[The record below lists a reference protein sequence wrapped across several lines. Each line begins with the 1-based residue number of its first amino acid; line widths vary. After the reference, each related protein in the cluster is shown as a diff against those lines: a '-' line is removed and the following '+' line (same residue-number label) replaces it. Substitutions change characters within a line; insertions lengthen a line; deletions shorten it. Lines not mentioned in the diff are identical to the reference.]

1 MKIYTKSGPKIG
13 KRRVDISGAPL
24 QLSFSLHLSSLGNF
38 PVTIHGGLVG
48 GETKKLLLK
57 SVFSQKQ

>member
-13 KRRVDISGAPL
+13 KRRVDISGALL

-38 PVTIHGGLVG
+38 P
-48 GETKKLLLK
+48 
-57 SVFSQKQ
+57 FAA